1 MLKNILGRIRI
12 IKYLVFIPLIAMIM
26 TNCEREVD
34 IDLPDPVE
42 KLVVEGSIETGSP
55 PFVILNRNFPYFG
68 TISYGMY
75 QENFVHDATVT
86 VSDGETS
93 ITLAEICWSDLSEA
107 EKSLFGS
114 LAGTALPD
122 SLGSSFDFCLY
133 TNMPPSMLGQAGKKY
148 ALHISTPDGKEASA
162 LTSIPMPVPLDSF
175 WLKMHNSGKAEYD
188 SLRRLFVQLK
198 DPDTLGNY
206 YRYFIKINDGAMV
219 APTGSVY
226 DDLVVNGSEFFFP
239 LDRPVPA
246 GEQPS
251 FETFGYFTLGDT
263 VTVKWVTIDH
273 ATYSFWNTLE
283 FVRNSAGPFGGP
295 TKVVYNIEGEN
306 AIGIWGGAAI
316 SNLQEIIIQ

>member
-1 MLKNILGRIRI
+1 MSNNAIHYL
-12 IKYLVFIPLIAMIM
+12 KYLILLPIIALIL

-42 KLVVEGSIETGSP
+42 KIVVEGSIENNSP
-55 PFVILNRNFPYFG
+55 PLVILNRNLPYFG
-68 TISYGMY
+68 TITYQMY
-75 QENFVHDATVT
+75 QDNFVHDAVVT

-93 ITLAEICWSDLSEA
+93 ITLSEICWSDLSDA
-107 EKSLFGS
+107 EKALFGGF
-114 LAGTALPD
+114 AGTALPD
-122 SLGSSFDFCLY
+122 SLDSDFDFCLY
-133 TNMPPSMLGQAGKKY
+133 TNFPPTMLGQFGKKY
-148 ALHISTPDGKEASA
+148 TLHIQTTDGQEASA
-162 LTSIPMPVPLDSF
+162 LTSIPMPAPLDSF

-206 YRYFIKINDGAMV
+206 YRYFIKINDGAFV

-226 DDLVVNGSEFFFP
+226 DDLVINGAEFFFP

-263 VTVKWVTIDH
+263 VTVKWVTIDR
-273 ATYSFWNTLE
+273 ATYDFWNTLE

-306 AIGIWGGAAI
+306 FIGIWGGSGV
-316 SNLQEIIIQ
+316 SNLQEIIIN